1 MNFQQIANGDHGAY
15 EALFKE
21 HYRPLCAFAFQ
32 YVKSSDDAEE
42 VVQDLFVKLWQDR
55 KKLNITSSLKAYLFT
70 AVRNRSLNAINKL
83 KRNEALSDEMVDIDQ
98 NLPTGQA
105 GEVDEDEEEMRN
117 ARVRSAI
124 EQLPEMRRKVF
135 KMSRFDGLK
144 YREIAEKLGISIKT
158 VENQMGSALKT
169 LRTELADMM
178 PLLALFT
185 IVWWWIKN
193 SGLG

>member
-1 MNFQQIANGDHGAY
+1 MNFQQIANGDHSAY

-70 AVRNRSLNAINKL
+70 AVRNRSLNAINKS
-83 KRNEALSDEMVDIDQ
+83 KRNEALPEEMVDNSQ
-98 NLPTGQA
+98 N
-105 GEVDEDEEEMRN
+105 EVDEDEEELRN
-117 ARVRSAI
+117 ARVQTAI

-144 YREIAEKLGISIKT
+144 YREIAEQLGISIKT
-158 VENQMGSALKT
+158 VENQMGSAFKT
-169 LRTELADMM
+169 LRNELADLM
-178 PLLALFT
+178 PLLALFSL
-185 IVWWWIKN
+185 VWWWIKN
-193 SGLG
+193 NGIG